1 MDFIRLDFKEIA
13 AIACRYFLTREIPLR
28 INFRIRLSDVEV
40 LVTITAEVF
49 DLIADS
55 TIYNFSIWCFD
66 ESEFIDSGKRAQG
79 ADKTNVRTFGRF
91 NRADTAVVRWMNISD
106 FEACTVAA
114 ETAWPEG

>member
-55 TIYNFSIWCFD
+55 AIYNFAIWCLD

-91 NRADTAVVRWMNISD
+91 NRADTAVVRRMDVSD
-106 FEACTVAA
+106 FEARTVTA
-114 ETAWPEG
+114 EAAWPEG